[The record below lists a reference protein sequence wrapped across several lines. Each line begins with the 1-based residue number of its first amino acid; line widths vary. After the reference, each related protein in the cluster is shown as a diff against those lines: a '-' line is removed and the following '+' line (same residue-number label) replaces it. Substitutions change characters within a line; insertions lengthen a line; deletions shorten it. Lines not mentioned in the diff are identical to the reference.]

1 MKILYKVK
9 TYLTINNIS
18 KSIKIKYFS
27 EKVKEN
33 QSKQREIL
41 NMNKNNIDITTDIT
55 TNTNKTVL
63 NKANTQNPFL
73 SKLNLNI
80 SYIPKKENIIT
91 SLIKHIKSDKKSL
104 FKYINQILIYPSSS
118 SADSSRMD
126 KENLNIL
133 IEFINKNLYDIKNS
147 FSSKEIL
154 IYINDLLLYEEEY
167 FYLNNEFLHC
177 LINVLILKKKIDKA
191 YFIIVSNIIINKK
204 PNFNTILSFISCLSK
219 EINLYQH
226 RKNLKKV
233 ENQERLNSLKSML
246 EFLLRYSKKN
256 SKNENILRS
265 ISEKLG

>member
-1 MKILYKVK
+1 MKILYKLK

-18 KSIKIKYFS
+18 KSIKIKYFHK
-27 EKVKEN
+27 ETKEN
-33 QSKQREIL
+33 QLNPREIPDI
-41 NMNKNNIDITTDIT
+41 NKNNIDLITDITTDININ
-55 TNTNKTVL
+55 NTK
-63 NKANTQNPFL
+63 NPFI

-80 SYIPKKENIIT
+80 SYISKQENLIT
-91 SLIKHIKSDKKSL
+91 SLINQIKSDKSNKKSL
-104 FKYINQILIYPSSS
+104 LKYINQILIYPSTSS
-118 SADSSRMD
+118 SLDSIRIN
-126 KENLNIL
+126 KENTYIL

-154 IYINDLLLYEEEY
+154 IYINDILLFEEEY

-177 LINVLILKKKIDKA
+177 LINVLIIKKKIDKA

-233 ENQERLNSLKSML
+233 ENQERLDCLKSML